1 MKIKKKKN
9 LNRSIRSI
17 IPVSFP
23 FVAKLQNS
31 PATMADYY
39 HWPCLPFYFWRLGQ
53 WFVAGR
59 SSKAPDLIGRR
70 RSVKIR
76 SLRVLF
82 WEAGASQASFFTRSR
97 GWQSTAITLKGR
109 NANIKPLY
117 WIDWL
122 AIGIIVCV
130 VRPPCAVE
138 MTGAIRNT
146 ASSAFYGSCQSQF
159 RIRVSL
165 TLPNDVTKCSISP
178 PLRQNGLAN
187 LGWIIAGW
195 NLSISIVLIRV
206 HFQFPR
212 FTLLKATTGQWWMM
226 VVKRWIRW
234 FWIERRDIR
243 VSFFSDIGFFRDKNF
258 HVYLTRFVEFAIS
271 KKYNKCNKLFKIYIE
286 IVPPQ

>member
-1 MKIKKKKN
+1 
-9 LNRSIRSI
+9 
-17 IPVSFP
+17 
-23 FVAKLQNS
+23 
-31 PATMADYY
+31 
-39 HWPCLPFYFWRLGQ
+39 
-53 WFVAGR
+53 
-59 SSKAPDLIGRR
+59 
-70 RSVKIR
+70 
-76 SLRVLF
+76 
-82 WEAGASQASFFTRSR
+82 
-97 GWQSTAITLKGR
+97 
-109 NANIKPLY
+109 
-117 WIDWL
+117 
-122 AIGIIVCV
+122 
-130 VRPPCAVE
+130 

-195 NLSISIVLIRV
+195 NLSISIALNRV

-243 VSFFSDIGFFRDKNF
+243 VSFFSDIEFFRDKNF
-258 HVYLTRFVEFAIS
+258 HVHLTRLNSRFPRNTTNVTNYLKSIL
-271 KKYNKCNKLFKIYIE
+271 KLFLRSNVVSSLRNDWKNVFFNFY
-286 IVPPQ
+286 